1 MVAVTAA
8 METKVITEKRFDEEP
23 SIEEMLADPIVGLIM
38 RRDGLVAGDVRA
50 ALAAAAERLS
60 WVKGAGRSK
69 AA

>member
-60 WVKGAGRSK
+60 WVKGEGRSE

>member
-1 MVAVTAA
+1 

-23 SIEEMLADPIVGLIM
+23 SIEEMLADPIVRLIM

-50 ALAAAAERLS
+50 ALASAAERLS
-60 WVKGAGRSK
+60 RVKGGGRSK

>member
-1 MVAVTAA
+1 

-23 SIEEMLADPIVGLIM
+23 SIEEMLADPIVRLIM

-50 ALAAAAERLS
+50 VLVRAAERLS
-60 WVKGAGRSK
+60 RMKGGGRSK

>member
-1 MVAVTAA
+1 

-23 SIEEMLADPIVGLIM
+23 SIEEMLADPIVRLIM

-50 ALAAAAERLS
+50 VLVRAAERLS
-60 WVKGAGRSK
+60 RVKGGGRSK